1 LFPLPWPYWHYWFTA
16 YFHFRRP
23 TTLTDKDTIVLAD
36 FTNSTGDPV
45 FDGTLRQGLAVQ
57 LEQSPF
63 LSLVSDDRIQRTI
76 GLMGRPSDT
85 RLTPEVAREVCE
97 RTASAAVLDG
107 SIASLGTE
115 YVLGLR
121 AKDCHTGSILAE
133 EQGQAAKR
141 EDVLNVLSQ
150 IATKFRTRVG
160 ESLSTVEKHN
170 TPLEEATT
178 PSLEALKAYS
188 TAMKVNV
195 SDGTPA
201 GLPLFQRAIQI
212 DPQFAMA
219 YAHLGLVYSDLG
231 ESVLAAEN
239 ATRAHELRNPSSDR
253 EKFFITAIYHRQVTG
268 NVEKAHQTLEL
279 WAETYPRDLAAH
291 ALLSGFCSQSLGKF
305 EQSIEE
311 AQKAI
316 ELDPDFSFGYNN
328 MAAGYLYMN
337 HLSEAGNVVRQASER
352 KLETHDLAIIHY
364 YIALLDG
371 DKSGMDRA
379 AAKAKGNPGEDLIS
393 HSEALRLARSG
404 QIQRANEMSRR
415 AVDLAQQAGQQER
428 AAVFETGPAVWE
440 AFFGNAPSVR
450 QGATVALELSKG
462 RDAES
467 GAALALAVAGDAP
480 GPRLSPATSKSV
492 SPRIPPSNLRI
503 CQRFAHCLL

>member
-45 FDGTLRQGLAVQ
+45 FDGTLRKGLAVQ

-85 RLTPEVAREVCE
+85 RLTPEVARQVCE

-178 PSLEALKAYS
+178 PSLEALKAYT

-352 KLETHDLAIIHY
+352 KLETHDL
-364 YIALLDG
+364 
-371 DKSGMDRA
+371 
-379 AAKAKGNPGEDLIS
+379 
-393 HSEALRLARSG
+393 
-404 QIQRANEMSRR
+404 
-415 AVDLAQQAGQQER
+415 
-428 AAVFETGPAVWE
+428 
-440 AFFGNAPSVR
+440 
-450 QGATVALELSKG
+450 
-462 RDAES
+462 
-467 GAALALAVAGDAP
+467 
-480 GPRLSPATSKSV
+480 RLSITTS
-492 SPRIPPSNLRI
+492 RY
-503 CQRFAHCLL
+503 

>member
-1 LFPLPWPYWHYWFTA
+1 
-16 YFHFRRP
+16 
-23 TTLTDKDTIVLAD
+23 
-36 FTNSTGDPV
+36 
-45 FDGTLRQGLAVQ
+45 
-57 LEQSPF
+57 
-63 LSLVSDDRIQRTI
+63 
-76 GLMGRPSDT
+76 
-85 RLTPEVAREVCE
+85 
-97 RTASAAVLDG
+97 
-107 SIASLGTE
+107 
-115 YVLGLR
+115 
-121 AKDCHTGSILAE
+121 
-133 EQGQAAKR
+133 
-141 EDVLNVLSQ
+141 
-150 IATKFRTRVG
+150 
-160 ESLSTVEKHN
+160 
-170 TPLEEATT
+170 
-178 PSLEALKAYS
+178 
-188 TAMKVNV
+188 
-195 SDGTPA
+195 
-201 GLPLFQRAIQI
+201 
-212 DPQFAMA
+212 
-219 YAHLGLVYSDLG
+219 
-231 ESVLAAEN
+231 
-239 ATRAHELRNPSSDR
+239 
-253 EKFFITAIYHRQVTG
+253 
-268 NVEKAHQTLEL
+268 
-279 WAETYPRDLAAH
+279 
-291 ALLSGFCSQSLGKF
+291 
-305 EQSIEE
+305 
-311 AQKAI
+311 
-316 ELDPDFSFGYNN
+316 
-328 MAAGYLYMN
+328 MN